1 MYNFAK
7 YKLYKMFGIFK
18 KKSKKE
24 KLLADYNN
32 LKNRA
37 FKMSRVNRKESDRLE
52 YEASQLLLKIEN
64 IRE

>member
-1 MYNFAK
+1 
-7 YKLYKMFGIFK
+7 MFGIFK

-24 KLLADYNN
+24 KLLEDYNN